1 MTVASKPRLVSH
13 LIRLKVAIVA
23 ELLKSSRPGSSKD
36 GSKIMEEETQ
46 PKGATIVKDLLEA
59 TVGLAV
65 LDACMCACGVAVPH
79 RARENGFC
87 FSQGVRHYDAAVV
100 TQLLEFLYRYTSDV
114 LESAQVPAVPCR
126 SDIDSVQY
134 VQLSAVLKSGK
145 RSVHVS
151 GCHAMPCAIAW
162 MSAVLH
168 IKRTPGMDWR

>member
-134 VQLSAVLKSGK
+134 VYSCQQYSKAVRDQFMCQG
-145 RSVHVS
+145 
-151 GCHAMPCAIAW
+151 AMPCPVPLLGCLLCFI
-162 MSAVLH
+162 
-168 IKRTPGMDWR
+168 